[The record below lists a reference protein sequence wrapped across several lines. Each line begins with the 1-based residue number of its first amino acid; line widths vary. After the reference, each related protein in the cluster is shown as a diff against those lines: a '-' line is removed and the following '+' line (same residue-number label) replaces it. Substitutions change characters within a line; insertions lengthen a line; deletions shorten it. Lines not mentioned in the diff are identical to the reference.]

1 MKYSIQKH
9 INPQDLESPAK
20 YHPAPVY
27 IDTMNLSSLSK
38 KIAHSTSMTVAD
50 VKCVIEELVLVIQD
64 ELIRGVK
71 IKIDGLGMF
80 KVSFGGTGHEN
91 AEDVSAL
98 DISNVKITFI
108 ADSQVKSFIK
118 GSMKFEKES
127 AKKTGGA
134 VETND

>member
-80 KVSFGGTGHEN
+80 KVSFGGAGHEN

-118 GSMKFEKES
+118 GSMKFEKEP